1 MVVIVD
7 TERNVVSGDN
17 DEDSGA
23 ASKCN
28 AGMAKA
34 EPIKVWGRVKRHNT
48 IQNGTDSVDV
58 DAVVDVVSVLIE
70 LLISME
76 VVLSPLMIVEGA
88 IGIVI
93 AVPISSF
100 RWTEKATA
108 FVW

>member
-7 TERNVVSGDN
+7 TERNVASGDV
-17 DEDSGA
+17 EDSGA